1 MIYDWNFNVIWEYR
15 GVYWSGAQ
23 TTLAISFLSLFFAM
37 TLGLIVGIARQSKL
51 LVVSLPAS
59 WYVEIIRDTPLL
71 VQIVWVFYC
80 LPILVGIDM
89 TAFWSFVATISVHFS
104 AYMAEIIRAGIASID
119 KGQTDAAKVLG
130 LTYFQ
135 AMKRIVLPQAIRRML
150 PPLVNNFADMI
161 KLSSLA
167 SVLGVYEL
175 LHSIDNIIMNTFR
188 PLELYSV
195 LAIVYF
201 IIIFPVAFG
210 ARRLEIH
217 YARKFSR

>member
-1 MIYDWNFNVIWEYR
+1 MI
-15 GVYWSGAQ
+15 
-23 TTLAISFLSLFFAM
+23 
-37 TLGLIVGIARQSKL
+37 LGLIIGIARQSKL
-51 LVVSLPAS
+51 LVVSLPAA

-71 VQIVWVFYC
+71 VQIVWIFYC

-135 AMKRIVLPQAIRRML
+135 AMKRIVLPQAYRRML

-161 KLSSLA
+161 KMSSLA
-167 SVLGVYEL
+167 SILGVYEL

-201 IIIFPVAFG
+201 IIIFPVAYA

-217 YARKFSR
+217 YERKFSR

>member
-1 MIYDWNFNVIWEYR
+1 MIYDWNFDVIWQYR
-15 GVYWSGAQ
+15 GVYWNGAQ

-37 TLGLIVGIARQSKL
+37 ILGLIVGIARQSKL
-51 LVVSLPAS
+51 LVVSITAS

-71 VQIVWVFYC
+71 VQIVWIYYC

-130 LTYFQ
+130 LTHFQ
-135 AMKRIVLPQAIRRML
+135 AMKRIVLPQAYRRML

-161 KLSSLA
+161 KMSSLA

-201 IIIFPVAFG
+201 LIIFPVAFG

-217 YARKFSR
+217 YARKFSQ